1 MLIKT
6 SNNLIAI
13 EYFKHEGYHNVK
25 CVSKELGYKNN
36 RGTRRR
42 GCIPEFLLFRG
53 VRLVG
58 EVWGTTKVDLNATK
72 AHPILRW
79 TAPQRFGS
87 PSTIGFLQG
96 GNRSL
101 YNNDPGH
108 NPQLDW
114 GFPNSYNW
122 PQRSSTTTKASR
134 VQRPKSNKFT
144 NFHFHES
151 SWRAQPDAQKQWQE
165 HKKCSS
171 PSLSNPTTSN

>member
-1 MLIKT
+1 MLQ
-6 SNNLIAI
+6 

-25 CVSKELGYKNN
+25 CISKELGYRNN
-36 RGTRRR
+36 RGTRRW
-42 GCIPEFLLFRG
+42 GCIPEFLHLRG

-101 YNNDPGH
+101 YNNDRGH

-114 GFPNSYNW
+114 GLPNSYNRS
-122 PQRSSTTTKASR
+122 QRQSSKYNNGLGFPSGNPSKWSLKWMR
-134 VQRPKSNKFT
+134 GK
-144 NFHFHES
+144 
-151 SWRAQPDAQKQWQE
+151 WRTAWWRCRSGP
-165 HKKCSS
+165 S
-171 PSLSNPTTSN
+171 P

>member
-1 MLIKT
+1 MLRKT
-6 SNNLIAI
+6 SNKVIAI

-25 CVSKELGYKNN
+25 CISKELGYRNN

-42 GCIPEFLLFRG
+42 WCIPEFVLLRG

-87 PSTIGFLQG
+87 PSTIGILQG
-96 GNRSL
+96 GIRSL
-101 YNNDPGH
+101 YNNNLRH
-108 NPQLDW
+108 NPQLDS
-114 GFPNSYNW
+114 GLPNGYKW
-122 PQRSSTTTKASR
+122 PPKVSTTTRASR

-144 NFHFHES
+144 SFQLPRILVES
-151 SWRAQPDAQKQWQE
+151 TNRCTKQWQE
-165 HKKCSS
+165 HKCSN
-171 PSLSNPTTSN
+171 PSLSNPTKSN